1 MIHVNFFYI
10 FYLLVFTA
18 SDFNIVNIVG
28 GFTGLFVGKDI
39 ISIYEVIE
47 FLVNIPHKMIKKWD
61 D

>member
-1 MIHVNFFYI
+1 M
-10 FYLLVFTA
+10 FTA